1 MRNVEAMYFSV
12 FCEISINM
20 GLILCPECGAKISNK
35 ALTCPRCGFVSENS
49 KLPISIQDKYEP
61 IPVFKY
67 EINEWDP
74 QPVSY
79 EDNKAL
85 VEYFGNWN
93 NIQLKIPAIAE
104 VIKSL
109 AIKDNYMVA
118 KIPDYIKKMI
128 ESGSYCFSIDK
139 SGEILPTIRDAN
151 GIVKQVRL
159 ENMSFSPN
167 AGQSLVNLS
176 NQMKMA
182 QIASDIKYIGNVICS
197 VRDELQND
205 RLALADAV
213 MQQLQ
218 QALLIEDSS
227 LRNNAILGVI
237 HKATEAK
244 CTLIR
249 NYELNY
255 QYLVKEKNKSFW
267 QHLNIKDETQVKAK
281 DAMKDIVAIT
291 NVVQIECA
299 GYSALGEYDS
309 EKKCLLQFKDFIVK
323 NKLSKRD
330 TLLTI
335 NEAFELKNVDFV
347 NQFESISK
355 KITKFDNDGLI
366 EMKNS
371 PFLISEDNEDE

>member
-1 MRNVEAMYFSV
+1 
-12 FCEISINM
+12 M

-35 ALTCPRCGFVSENS
+35 ALTCPHCGFVSKNS

-93 NIQLKIPAIAE
+93 NILLKIPAIAE

-128 ESGSYCFSIDK
+128 DSGSYYFSIDK
-139 SGEILPTIRDAN
+139 NGAILPTIRDAN

-159 ENMSFSPN
+159 ENMSFSPY

-176 NQMKMA
+176 NQMQMA
-182 QIASDIKYIGNVICS
+182 QIASDIKYIGSVICS

-205 RLALADAV
+205 RLALADAA

-255 QYLVKEKNKSFW
+255 QYLLKEKNKPLW
-267 QHLNIKDETQVKAK
+267 QHLTIKNKTEVKAE

-323 NKLSKRD
+323 NKLSERD

-335 NEAFELKNVDFV
+335 NEAFELKNIDFV

-355 KITKFDNDGLI
+355 KITNFDNDGLI

-371 PFLISEDNEDE
+371 PFLISEDNEDGK